1 MSSAVVTGSNRGIGL
16 EMARQLVER
25 GFFVYAG
32 CRNPQKADA
41 LNQLASSTKNILVLP
56 LDVASESDITHFA
69 RSVEKATPSL
79 EMLVNNAGI
88 LPDEPNLA
96 AVTQEKMTEA
106 FVINSVAPML
116 MIQKLRPLLEKGKG
130 KILNVSSGWASMQ
143 TGETMGG
150 NSYSYAGSKAALN
163 RLGRSVAIELKP
175 SGVGV
180 YSFEPGWV
188 KTDMAKGGGHYTP
201 QEAVGNVLKVLDGL
215 SLKDSGGYFNWKGE
229 RHPW

>member
-16 EMARQLVER
+16 EMVRQLVER

-41 LNQLASSTKNILVLP
+41 LNQLASSSKKALVLP
-56 LDVASESDITHFA
+56 LDVANESDITHFA

-106 FVINSVAPML
+106 FVINSVAP
-116 MIQKLRPLLEKGKG
+116 
-130 KILNVSSGWASMQ
+130 
-143 TGETMGG
+143 
-150 NSYSYAGSKAALN
+150 
-163 RLGRSVAIELKP
+163 
-175 SGVGV
+175 
-180 YSFEPGWV
+180 
-188 KTDMAKGGGHYTP
+188 
-201 QEAVGNVLKVLDGL
+201 
-215 SLKDSGGYFNWKGE
+215 
-229 RHPW
+229 